1 MATKAE
7 KAKASRLRRKIKLAA
22 LERVRNNL
30 FHHGSLSE
38 EQQEQI
44 SENLQDIIA
53 GYGSDMGA
61 AEEAA
66 LEEADGRI
74 KDFVQTYGYDVA
86 LAAVG
91 DNPFEYVNLDL
102 RKMVDENSEFGYQN
116 ITGQT
121 QEEVNQMA
129 DALAATATVDEWGN
143 VQFPEGEDED
153 PKSASL
159 MLTAAAAC
167 AKTRCWQTASA
178 SSSTTTAKRN
188 RGAGSIGSRSALR
201 ESV

>member
-1 MATKAE
+1 MASKGE
-7 KAKASRLRRKIKLAA
+7 LAKASRLRRKIKLAA
-22 LERVRNNL
+22 LEQVRNNL

-44 SENLQDIIA
+44 SENFQDIIA

-91 DNPFEYVNLDL
+91 DNAFEYVNLDL

-121 QEEVNQMA
+121 QEEVMQMA
-129 DALAATATVDEWGN
+129 DLLAATATVDEWGN
-143 VQFPEGEDED
+143 VQFPEAEDSED
-153 PKSASL
+153 NEHRAND
-159 MLTAAAAC
+159 
-167 AKTRCWQTASA
+167 RCRKCGNELDADG
-178 SSSTTTAKRN
+178 KCRFIN
-188 RGAGSIGSRSALR
+188 HN
-201 ESV
+201 

>member
-7 KAKASRLRRKIKLAA
+7 KAKASRLKRKIKLAA
-22 LERVRNNL
+22 LEQVRNNL
-30 FHHGSLSE
+30 FHHGSLT
-38 EQQEQI
+38 EQQQEEI
-44 SENLQDIIA
+44 SENFQDIIA
-53 GYGSDMGA
+53 GYGSAMGA

-91 DNPFEYVNLDL
+91 DNAFHYVNLDL

-116 ITGQT
+116 ISGQT

-129 DALAATATVDEWGN
+129 DALAATATVNEWGH
-143 VQFPEGEDED
+143 VVFPEGKDGEDEESE
-153 PKSASL
+153 PRQPHANGRCRVCENPL
-159 MLTAAAAC
+159 MADG
-167 AKTRCWQTASA
+167 RCVFI
-178 SSSTTTAKRN
+178 N
-188 RGAGSIGSRSALR
+188 HN
-201 ESV
+201 